1 MTPVLDGGWAPTS
14 GDVMTSTDKRRHA
27 RRTLAVEFRTRETDG
42 RGALELSGA
51 DLSAGGAFLVSEV
64 LLEPGDTLSLEFL
77 IPGRPAA
84 LRAEARVAWV
94 RRFPSPEQAA
104 GMGVEFVRLGAEER
118 RALDALV
125 QAG

>member
-1 MTPVLDGGWAPTS
+1 VT
-14 GDVMTSTDKRRHA
+14 TSTDKRRHA
-27 RRTLAVEFRTRETDG
+27 RRSLAVEFRTRDTDG
-42 RGALELSGA
+42 RGSLELSGA

-77 IPGRPAA
+77 VPGRSVP

-104 GMGVEFVRLGAEER
+104 GMGVEFLRLGTEER
-118 RALDALV
+118 QALDAAV
-125 QAG
+125 RGP

>member
-1 MTPVLDGGWAPTS
+1 M
-14 GDVMTSTDKRRHA
+14 MTSVDKRRHL
-27 RRTLAVEFRTRETDG
+27 RRSLAVEFRTRATDG

-77 IPGRPAA
+77 IPGRPTP

-94 RRFPSPEQAA
+94 RRFPTAKETA
-104 GMGVEFVRLGAEER
+104 GMGVEFLRLGTEER

-125 QAG
+125 RGP

>member
-1 MTPVLDGGWAPTS
+1 
-14 GDVMTSTDKRRHA
+14 MTSTDKRRHA

-64 LLEPGDTLSLEFL
+64 LLEPGETLSLEFL
-77 IPGRPAA
+77 IPGRPAP

-94 RRFPSPEQAA
+94 RRFPSPEQAS

-125 QAG
+125 HDG

>member
-1 MTPVLDGGWAPTS
+1 M
-14 GDVMTSTDKRRHA
+14 
-27 RRTLAVEFRTRETDG
+27 
-42 RGALELSGA
+42 
-51 DLSAGGAFLVSEV
+51 
-64 LLEPGDTLSLEFL
+64 
-77 IPGRPAA
+77 
-84 LRAEARVAWV
+84 RAEARVAWV